1 MFEFGN
7 VVAVKVCG
15 ITGPADA
22 LSCATAGVEML
33 GLNFSPQSLRCV
45 SPKNGMEI
53 VAAVR
58 ARFDRTRFVGVFV
71 DQELELVHRIATELT
86 LDAVQLHGAEPPGYV
101 RELNGL
107 FVIKT
112 LRVGTGFETATAAAY
127 HCDAILL
134 DTWNASVP
142 GGTGETFPW
151 AVAVGVQSHVR
162 RLILAGG
169 LTSSNVS
176 EAVRTVRPFAVD
188 VCSGTEEAPGRKNSA
203 KVQQFI
209 KAVRDESGDTH
220 G

>member
-1 MFEFGN
+1 MLEFGN

-15 ITGPADA
+15 ITAIADA

-33 GLNFSPQSLRCV
+33 GLNFSPQSLRCI
-45 SPKNGMEI
+45 SLDNGIEI

-58 ARFDRTRFVGVFV
+58 ARFERTRFVGVFV
-71 DQELELVHRIATELT
+71 DQELELVHRIATELA
-86 LDAVQLHGAEPPGYV
+86 LDAVQLHGAEPPAYV

-112 LRVGTGFETATAAAY
+112 LPVGTGFETATVTAY
-127 HCDAILL
+127 DCDAILL
-134 DTWNASVP
+134 DTLSARAP

-151 AVAVGVQSHVR
+151 GVAAGVQPHVR

-169 LTSSNVS
+169 LTSANVA
-176 EAVRTVRPFAVD
+176 EAVRIVRPFAVD

-203 KVQQFI
+203 KVQQFV
-209 KAVRDESGDTH
+209 KAVRDGSGEIS
-220 G
+220 